1 MNVPPLKEPELPAS
15 KPSVLI
21 LLSAD
26 VLPARHAWP
35 SVRLSRR
42 CVGLHFID
50 GWRYLIGRERD
61 SPTNFEQR
69 MNKSIR

>member
-21 LLSAD
+21 LLSVD
-26 VLPARHAWP
+26 VLSAMHTWP
-35 SVRLSRR
+35 SIWLSHR

-50 GWRYLIGRERD
+50 GWRYFMVKERE
-61 SPTNFEQR
+61 SPTIFEQQ
-69 MNKSIR
+69 MNGSIH